1 MGSGCVTNEEFQ
13 GIAAFSGIIFELEL
27 NGESLGK
34 LMVSFFHLSE
44 DTHVEFFQSVD
55 GDGDSAKLCLYVS
68 MIVRLVEVIIHT
80 ASLFVVFFATS
91 HFGVER
97 GIIGDRIVVGLMYE
111 GKV

>member
-1 MGSGCVTNEEFQ
+1 
-13 GIAAFSGIIFELEL
+13 
-27 NGESLGK
+27 
-34 LMVSFFHLSE
+34 MVSFFHLSE

-55 GDGDSAKLCLYVS
+55 GDGDRAKFWRCVS
-68 MIVRLVEVIIHT
+68 MIVRLVEVRVHT

-111 GKV
+111 GKSVKW